1 MNMSFLE
8 TGAVTNF
15 LVSMSP
21 LDQYEKNALI
31 IFHISSLEQDILI
44 VLRLEYFF
52 DVAFFCFVY
61 RLDDLSS
68 RPLGQY

>member
-52 DVAFFCFVY
+52 DVAFFCFV
-61 RLDDLSS
+61 LFWN
-68 RPLGQY
+68 